1 MRMEIWMDRAHV
13 HVRIPHL
20 IIYLLMMW
28 YFAGHA
34 RASFA
39 HKTTLK
45 LSSMGGACL
54 DTPPLDGASL
64 GSGCRVTCEDDYN
77 YGFEYGYRRA

>member
-1 MRMEIWMDRAHV
+1 MEIWMDRAHV

-39 HKTTLK
+39 QLRRR
-45 LSSMGGACL
+45 SSMGGA
-54 DTPPLDGASL
+54 
-64 GSGCRVTCEDDYN
+64 
-77 YGFEYGYRRA
+77 

>member
-1 MRMEIWMDRAHV
+1 MKMRMEIWMDRAHV

-28 YFAGHA
+28 YFAGHV

-45 LSSMGGACL
+45 HGRRF
-54 DTPPLDGASL
+54 DPPPFGWSQSRFWLP
-64 GSGCRVTCEDDYN
+64 CEDDYN